1 MLNNKKVLM
10 IVAHADDEII
20 IGWPI
25 FQDKNIK
32 KYVLLLS
39 TDENNKERSWCN
51 KRGLILKDI
60 CYHYNIE
67 FSSFP
72 LPSGF
77 YKTPTRNAS
86 FILNDIYNLTIN
98 KINEIKKTFNFDY
111 IFTHNPHGEYGH
123 CDHRICFDIVHN
135 HTNYPLLITDI
146 VHKKNWPT
154 YANIPERVKNKYYN
168 NKIKYCSVDM
178 NIYKFCENYYKQNK
192 YNQNC
197 WTHNREP
204 WNECGLYLL

>member
-1 MLNNKKVLM
+1 MFKNKKILM
-10 IVAHADDEII
+10 VVAHADDEII

-25 FQDKNIK
+25 FQDPNIEK
-32 KYVLLLS
+32 HILLLS
-39 TDENNKERSWCN
+39 TDENNKERQWCN

-60 CYHYNIE
+60 CENYNIG

-72 LPSGF
+72 LPSDF
-77 YKTPTRNAS
+77 YKTPTRNAP
-86 FILNDIYNLTIN
+86 FILNDIYNRTID
-98 KINEIKKTFNFDY
+98 KINEIKKTFDFDY

-135 HTNYPLLITDI
+135 HTDYSMLITDI

-154 YANIPERVKNKYYN
+154 YAVIPERVKNKYYT
-168 NKIKYCSVDM
+168 NKIKDCKVDM
-178 NIYKFCENYYKQNK
+178 KTYKFCENYYKKNR

-204 WNECGLYLL
+204 WGVCGLYLL